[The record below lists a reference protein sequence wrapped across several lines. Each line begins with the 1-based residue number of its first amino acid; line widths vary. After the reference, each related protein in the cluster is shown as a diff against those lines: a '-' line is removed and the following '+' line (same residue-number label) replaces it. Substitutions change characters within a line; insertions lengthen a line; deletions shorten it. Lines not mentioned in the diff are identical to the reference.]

1 MEANMSDE
9 DNKEPKSSGRSGF
22 LDEKLFKSRAIT
34 IFGEIN
40 DNVARSVTERLLA
53 LAAANDDPIM
63 IYISSPGGHVDSGDV
78 VYDMINFIKPEVK
91 VIGTGWVASA
101 ATTIFLVAKKK
112 NRFALPNT
120 RFLVH
125 QPSGGS
131 RGDATD
137 IAIQA
142 EQIVK
147 MKARINQL
155 IADETGQSLERV
167 AEDTD
172 RDYWMS
178 VEEAIDYGIV
188 GKVVKSS
195 KEI

>member
-1 MEANMSDE
+1 M
-9 DNKEPKSSGRSGF
+9 
-22 LDEKLFKSRAIT
+22 
-34 IFGEIN
+34 
-40 DNVARSVTERLLA
+40 
-53 LAAANDDPIM
+53 
-63 IYISSPGGHVDSGDV
+63 
-78 VYDMINFIKPEVK
+78 
-91 VIGTGWVASA
+91 
-101 ATTIFLVAKKK
+101 
-112 NRFALPNT
+112 
-120 RFLVH
+120 H

-137 IAIQA
+137 IAIRA

-147 MKARINQL
+147 MKARISQL
-155 IADETGQSLERV
+155 IADETGQPLKRV